1 MDYDKLR
8 TEMIEE
14 QLRKRDIFDFR
25 VLQAMARVPRHEFV
39 PSDVRHLAYKDRALA
54 IGHEQTI
61 SQPYIVALML
71 QSLQLSGHEMIL
83 EIGTGSGYQTAL
95 LCELGAYVYTM
106 ERKHTLA
113 EDAAAHLARLDYHNV
128 DIHVGDGSQGLADMG
143 PFDAIIVSAYV
154 PSIPG
159 PLKAQMQPQNGRLI
173 LPVGSHKQQ
182 YLQLV
187 KRDFDEWHVDR
198 LLPVRFVPLVGLYG
212 LPGN

>member
-8 TEMIEE
+8 TEMVEE
-14 QLRKRDIFDFR
+14 QLRKRDISDFR
-25 VLQAMARVPRHEFV
+25 VLQAMERVPRHEFV
-39 PSDVRHLAYKDRALA
+39 PRDVRHLAYKDRALA

-71 QSLQLSGHEMIL
+71 QALQMSGHEMIL

-95 LCELGAYVYTM
+95 LCELGAYVYTL
-106 ERKHTLA
+106 ERKHALA
-113 EDAAAHLARLDYHNV
+113 EDAASNLARLGYKNL

-143 PFDAIIVSAYV
+143 PFDTIIVSACV

-159 PLKAQMQPQNGRLI
+159 PLKAQLRPQNGRLI

-187 KRDFDEWHVDR
+187 KRDYDQWHVDN
-198 LLPVRFVPLVGLYG
+198 LLPVRFVPLIGRYG
-212 LPGN
+212 FSSV